1 MGPNAGPRFPHRL
14 FKCAQRIHERERRSQ
29 CHQARRNCRIQA
41 PMFPNMKLFMQ
52 GIPTCIQQDLP
63 LGEVIEAVMKTAK
76 EGNEKEKETNKTE
89 TNEQTTSE
97 KVDGGQ
103 DDISS
108 QEEIEK
114 AFGMIGNVVGQ
125 ICKDVLGTL
134 GTSGIE
140 NEDVSASRQDNP
152 VNESSAPEK
161 ENTSS
166 NKEEEMGIKDTSTP
180 QNDDWTMVSDDEKR
194 ILMLIKL

>member
-1 MGPNAGPRFPHRL
+1 MG
-14 FKCAQRIHERERRSQ
+14 
-29 CHQARRNCRIQA
+29 
-41 PMFPNMKLFMQ
+41 
-52 GIPTCIQQDLP
+52 
-63 LGEVIEAVMKTAK
+63 
-76 EGNEKEKETNKTE
+76 
-89 TNEQTTSE
+89 
-97 KVDGGQ
+97 
-103 DDISS
+103 

-125 ICKDVLGTL
+125 ICKDVL

-166 NKEEEMGIKDTSTP
+166 NQEEEMGIKDTSTP
-180 QNDDWTMVSDDEKR
+180 QNDDWTMVSDDGKKDSDVDKTVTEVASASKPEKSADGSTPS
-194 ILMLIKL
+194 